1 MPKSPTQRALE
12 IARGH
17 GYQAAV
23 TEHWNPHA
31 RIRQDLFG
39 FCDILAVAPSET
51 LAIQATSAN
60 MVSERIKKL
69 LGEEDVAL
77 RVWDCLRAGWRV
89 EVWGLRKEADRF
101 GSKLKARTLY
111 LNPLDPEEV
120 LVAECSLAIE
130 GRDSFVA

>member
-39 FCDILAVAPSET
+39 FCDVLAIAPGET
-51 LAIQATSAN
+51 LAIQATSAGN
-60 MVSERIKKL
+60 VSSRVQKL
-69 LGEEDVAL
+69 LEEEGVAL
-77 RVWDCLRAGWRV
+77 RVWDCLRAGWRI
-89 EVWGLRKEADRF
+89 EVWGLRAKADRF
-101 GSKLKARTLY
+101 GSTLKARSLY
-111 LNPLDPEEV
+111 LNPLDHEEV

-130 GRDSFVA
+130 GRCEPI

>member
-39 FCDILAVAPSET
+39 FCDILAVAPGET

-60 MVSERIKKL
+60 MVSDRVDKL
-69 LGEEDVAL
+69 TADPKVAPL
-77 RVWDCLRAGWRV
+77 VWDCLRAGWRI
-89 EVWGLRKEADRF
+89 EVWGLRSKADRF
-101 GSKLKARTLY
+101 GSTLKARSLY
-111 LNPLDPEEV
+111 LNPHDHEEV

-130 GRDSFVA
+130 GRD